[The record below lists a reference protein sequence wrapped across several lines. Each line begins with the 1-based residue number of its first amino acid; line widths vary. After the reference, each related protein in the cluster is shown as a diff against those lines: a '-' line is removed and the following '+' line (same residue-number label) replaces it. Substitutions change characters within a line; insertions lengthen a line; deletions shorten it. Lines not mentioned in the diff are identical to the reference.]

1 MNQKLNGVRIICE
14 EYTKT
19 TDGNYKCYVAIE
31 LAGDEIANG
40 VIKRISDDEKLKLDF
55 QYEKFKETF
64 EKEME
69 EFKSQ
74 RY

>member
-1 MNQKLNGVRIICE
+1 LDIS
-14 EYTKT
+14 TLKT
-19 TDGNYKCYVAIE
+19 TGTKV
-31 LAGDEIANG
+31 AGDEIANG

>member
-1 MNQKLNGVRIICE
+1 
-14 EYTKT
+14 
-19 TDGNYKCYVAIE
+19 VAIE